1 MGTNVEVGDFSARG
15 IDKALFI
22 LKRKCVREGL
32 FRSLNEH
39 VAALSPG
46 EKRRRKHAL
55 YMIRTVRSEKRQQA
69 AEARRS

>member
-1 MGTNVEVGDFSARG
+1 MEVWVNGSV
-15 IDKALFI
+15 DKALLI

-32 FRSLNEH
+32 FRSLTQH

-46 EKRRRKHAL
+46 EKRRRKHAQH
-55 YMIRTVRSEKRQQA
+55 MTRMARSRMRQQS